1 MIKFN
6 LKRLNILIFT
16 ILVFINP
23 LHSAETNEL
32 LKVNWSF
39 KQLTGKFDRASLQRG
54 FQVYKEGWNEGLKT
68 QNKELLENYINY
80 LENVKNYSDHTC
92 TAYKNDLEQYF
103 DYLKNTQK
111 NLFDNEDF
119 VDYLFSLELAKSTIN
134 RKLTSVN
141 NFLLWS
147 SKLDKYKGKTFRK
160 SENLKTEKKLPNI
173 LTSNYINNLIDKLPT
188 STAKDVRNKAII
200 ELLYSSGLRVS
211 ELVNLKIND
220 VKNDGSLRVIGKGR
234 KERILPMTDQA
245 YKIISLWLKSN
256 RAEFLKD
263 NDNQFIFL
271 GVRGQQITDRE
282 VRRVVKLITGT
293 FPHNIRHSFATH
305 VLDGGADLRVVQE
318 LLGHSDPGTTQIY
331 THISKKKLQEKY
343 KRTHPRG

>member
-1 MIKFN
+1 MKI
-6 LKRLNILIFT
+6 
-16 ILVFINP
+16 
-23 LHSAETNEL
+23 
-32 LKVNWSF
+32 
-39 KQLTGKFDRASLQRG
+39 
-54 FQVYKEGWNEGLKT
+54 
-68 QNKELLENYINY
+68 QNRELLENYINY

-103 DYLKNTQK
+103 DYLKNTNK
-111 NLFDNEDF
+111 NLFENEDF

-245 YKIISLWLKSN
+245 YKIMTLWLKSN
-256 RAEFLKD
+256 RAEFLKN

-271 GVRGQQITDRE
+271 GVRGKQITDRE
-282 VRRVVKLITGT
+282 VRRVVKLTTGT
-293 FPHNIRHSFATH
+293 FPHNIRHTFATH

>member
-1 MIKFN
+1 M
-6 LKRLNILIFT
+6 
-16 ILVFINP
+16 
-23 LHSAETNEL
+23 
-32 LKVNWSF
+32 
-39 KQLTGKFDRASLQRG
+39 
-54 FQVYKEGWNEGLKT
+54 KT
-68 QNKELLENYINY
+68 QNKELLDNYINY
-80 LENVKNYSDHTC
+80 LENVKNYSDHTT

-234 KERILPMTDQA
+234 KERLLPMTDQA

-271 GVRGQQITDRE
+271 GVRGKQITDRE
-282 VRRVVKLITGT
+282 VRRVVNLITGT
-293 FPHNIRHSFATH
+293 FPHNIRHTFATH

>member
-1 MIKFN
+1 M
-6 LKRLNILIFT
+6 
-16 ILVFINP
+16 
-23 LHSAETNEL
+23 
-32 LKVNWSF
+32 
-39 KQLTGKFDRASLQRG
+39 
-54 FQVYKEGWNEGLKT
+54 KT
-68 QNKELLENYINY
+68 QNKKLLENYIIY

-103 DYLKNTQK
+103 DYLKNTKK

-211 ELVNLKIND
+211 ELINLKIND

>member
-1 MIKFN
+1 M
-6 LKRLNILIFT
+6 
-16 ILVFINP
+16 
-23 LHSAETNEL
+23 
-32 LKVNWSF
+32 
-39 KQLTGKFDRASLQRG
+39 
-54 FQVYKEGWNEGLKT
+54 KT

-80 LENVKNYSDHTC
+80 LENVKNYSNHTT

-234 KERILPMTDQA
+234 KERLLPMTDQA

-271 GVRGQQITDRE
+271 GVRGKQITDRE
-282 VRRVVKLITGT
+282 VRRVVNLITGT
-293 FPHNIRHSFATH
+293 FPHNIRHTFATH

>member
-1 MIKFN
+1 M
-6 LKRLNILIFT
+6 
-16 ILVFINP
+16 
-23 LHSAETNEL
+23 
-32 LKVNWSF
+32 
-39 KQLTGKFDRASLQRG
+39 
-54 FQVYKEGWNEGLKT
+54 KT

-80 LENVKNYSDHTC
+80 LENVKNYSDHTT

-141 NFLLWS
+141 NFLFWS

-220 VKNDGSLRVIGKGR
+220 VKNDGSLRVVGKGR

-271 GVRGQQITDRE
+271 GVRGKQMTDRE
-282 VRRVVKLITGT
+282 VRRVVNLITGT
-293 FPHNIRHSFATH
+293 FPHNIRHTFATH

>member
-1 MIKFN
+1 M
-6 LKRLNILIFT
+6 
-16 ILVFINP
+16 
-23 LHSAETNEL
+23 
-32 LKVNWSF
+32 
-39 KQLTGKFDRASLQRG
+39 
-54 FQVYKEGWNEGLKT
+54 
-68 QNKELLENYINY
+68 
-80 LENVKNYSDHTC
+80 
-92 TAYKNDLEQYF
+92 
-103 DYLKNTQK
+103 
-111 NLFDNEDF
+111 
-119 VDYLFSLELAKSTIN
+119 
-134 RKLTSVN
+134 
-141 NFLLWS
+141 
-147 SKLDKYKGKTFRK
+147 
-160 SENLKTEKKLPNI
+160 
-173 LTSNYINNLIDKLPT
+173 TSNYINNLIDKLPT

-211 ELVNLKIND
+211 ELVNLKVND
-220 VKNDGSLRVIGKGR
+220 VKNDRSLRVIGKGR

-245 YKIISLWLKSN
+245 YKTISLWLKSN

-271 GVRGQQITDRE
+271 GVRGQQITVRE

-293 FPHNIRHSFATH
+293 FPHNIRHTFATH

>member
-1 MIKFN
+1 M
-6 LKRLNILIFT
+6 
-16 ILVFINP
+16 
-23 LHSAETNEL
+23 
-32 LKVNWSF
+32 
-39 KQLTGKFDRASLQRG
+39 
-54 FQVYKEGWNEGLKT
+54 KT

-147 SKLDKYKGKTFRK
+147 SKLDKYKGKTYRK

-220 VKNDGSLRVIGKGR
+220 VKNDKSLRVIGKGR

-271 GVRGQQITDRE
+271 GVRGKQITDRE
-282 VRRVVKLITGT
+282 VRRVVNLITGT
-293 FPHNIRHSFATH
+293 FPHNIRHTFATH

>member
-1 MIKFN
+1 
-6 LKRLNILIFT
+6 
-16 ILVFINP
+16 
-23 LHSAETNEL
+23 
-32 LKVNWSF
+32 
-39 KQLTGKFDRASLQRG
+39 
-54 FQVYKEGWNEGLKT
+54 LKT

-80 LENVKNYSDHTC
+80 LENVKNYSDHTT

-220 VKNDGSLRVIGKGR
+220 VKNDGSLRVIGKGK

-245 YKIISLWLKSN
+245 YKIMTLWLKNN
-256 RAEFLKD
+256 RREFLKK

-293 FPHNIRHSFATH
+293 FPHNIRHTFATH

>member
-1 MIKFN
+1 M
-6 LKRLNILIFT
+6 
-16 ILVFINP
+16 
-23 LHSAETNEL
+23 
-32 LKVNWSF
+32 
-39 KQLTGKFDRASLQRG
+39 
-54 FQVYKEGWNEGLKT
+54 KT
-68 QNKELLENYINY
+68 QNKELLENYISY
-80 LENVKNYSDHTC
+80 LENVKNYSDHTT

-103 DYLKNTQK
+103 DYLKNTKK

-147 SKLDKYKGKTFRK
+147 SKLNEYKGKSFRK

-245 YKIISLWLKSN
+245 YKIISLWIKNN
-256 RAEFLKD
+256 RAEFLKN

-271 GVRGQQITDRE
+271 GVRGKQITDRE
-282 VRRVVKLITGT
+282 VRRVVNLITGT
-293 FPHNIRHSFATH
+293 FPHNIRHTFATH

-343 KRTHPRG
+343 KRTPPRG

>member
-1 MIKFN
+1 M
-6 LKRLNILIFT
+6 
-16 ILVFINP
+16 
-23 LHSAETNEL
+23 
-32 LKVNWSF
+32 
-39 KQLTGKFDRASLQRG
+39 
-54 FQVYKEGWNEGLKT
+54 KT

-80 LENVKNYSDHTC
+80 LENVKNYSDHTT

-211 ELVNLKIND
+211 ELINLKIND

-234 KERILPMTDQA
+234 KERLLPMTDQA

-271 GVRGQQITDRE
+271 GVRGKQITDRE
-282 VRRVVKLITGT
+282 VRRVVNLITGT
-293 FPHNIRHSFATH
+293 FPHNIRHTFATH

>member
-1 MIKFN
+1 MKI
-6 LKRLNILIFT
+6 
-16 ILVFINP
+16 
-23 LHSAETNEL
+23 
-32 LKVNWSF
+32 
-39 KQLTGKFDRASLQRG
+39 
-54 FQVYKEGWNEGLKT
+54 
-68 QNKELLENYINY
+68 QNRELLENYINY

-103 DYLKNTQK
+103 DYLKNTKK

-141 NFLLWS
+141 NFLLCS

-160 SENLKTEKKLPNI
+160 SENLRTEKKLPNI
-173 LTSNYINNLIDKLPT
+173 LTSNYINNLIDNLPT
-188 STAKDVRNKAII
+188 STPKDVRNKAII

-220 VKNDGSLRVIGKGR
+220 VKNDGSLRVVGKGR

-245 YKIISLWLKSN
+245 YKIILLWLKSN
-256 RAEFLKD
+256 RSEFLKN

-271 GVRGQQITDRE
+271 GVRGNQITDRE
-282 VRRVVKLITGT
+282 VRRIVKLITGT
-293 FPHNIRHSFATH
+293 FPHNIRHTFATH

>member
-1 MIKFN
+1 M
-6 LKRLNILIFT
+6 
-16 ILVFINP
+16 
-23 LHSAETNEL
+23 
-32 LKVNWSF
+32 
-39 KQLTGKFDRASLQRG
+39 
-54 FQVYKEGWNEGLKT
+54 KT

-80 LENVKNYSDHTC
+80 LENVKNYSDHTT

-160 SENLKTEKKLPNI
+160 SVNLKTEKKLPNI

-234 KERILPMTDQA
+234 KERLLPMTDQA
-245 YKIISLWLKSN
+245 YKTISLWLKSN

-271 GVRGQQITDRE
+271 GVRGKQITDRE
-282 VRRVVKLITGT
+282 VRRVVNLITGT
-293 FPHNIRHSFATH
+293 FPHNIRHTFATH

>member
-1 MIKFN
+1 MKI
-6 LKRLNILIFT
+6 
-16 ILVFINP
+16 
-23 LHSAETNEL
+23 
-32 LKVNWSF
+32 
-39 KQLTGKFDRASLQRG
+39 
-54 FQVYKEGWNEGLKT
+54 
-68 QNKELLENYINY
+68 QNRELLENYINY

-103 DYLKNTQK
+103 DYLKNTNK
-111 NLFDNEDF
+111 NLFENEDF

-234 KERILPMTDQA
+234 KERLLPMTDQA

-271 GVRGQQITDRE
+271 GVRGKQITDRE
-282 VRRVVKLITGT
+282 VRRVVNLITGT
-293 FPHNIRHSFATH
+293 FPHNIRHTFATH

>member
-1 MIKFN
+1 MKI
-6 LKRLNILIFT
+6 
-16 ILVFINP
+16 
-23 LHSAETNEL
+23 
-32 LKVNWSF
+32 
-39 KQLTGKFDRASLQRG
+39 
-54 FQVYKEGWNEGLKT
+54 

-80 LENVKNYSDHTC
+80 LENVKNYSDHTT
-92 TAYKNDLEQYF
+92 TAYKNDLVQYF

-234 KERILPMTDQA
+234 KERLLPMTDQA

-271 GVRGQQITDRE
+271 GVRGKQITDRE
-282 VRRVVKLITGT
+282 VRRVVNLITGT
-293 FPHNIRHSFATH
+293 FPHNIRHTFATH

>member
-1 MIKFN
+1 M
-6 LKRLNILIFT
+6 
-16 ILVFINP
+16 
-23 LHSAETNEL
+23 
-32 LKVNWSF
+32 
-39 KQLTGKFDRASLQRG
+39 
-54 FQVYKEGWNEGLKT
+54 KT

-80 LENVKNYSDHTC
+80 LENVKNYSDHTT

-220 VKNDGSLRVIGKGR
+220 VKNDGSLRVVGKGR
-234 KERILPMTDQA
+234 KERLLPMTDQA

-271 GVRGQQITDRE
+271 GVRGKQITDRE
-282 VRRVVKLITGT
+282 VRRVVNLITGT
-293 FPHNIRHSFATH
+293 FPHNIRHTFATH

>member
-1 MIKFN
+1 M
-6 LKRLNILIFT
+6 
-16 ILVFINP
+16 
-23 LHSAETNEL
+23 
-32 LKVNWSF
+32 
-39 KQLTGKFDRASLQRG
+39 
-54 FQVYKEGWNEGLKT
+54 KT

-80 LENVKNYSDHTC
+80 LENVKNYSDHTT

-234 KERILPMTDQA
+234 KERLLPMTDQA

-271 GVRGQQITDRE
+271 GVRGKQITDRE
-282 VRRVVKLITGT
+282 VRRVVNLITGT
-293 FPHNIRHSFATH
+293 FPHNIRHTFATH

>member
-1 MIKFN
+1 MKI
-6 LKRLNILIFT
+6 
-16 ILVFINP
+16 
-23 LHSAETNEL
+23 
-32 LKVNWSF
+32 
-39 KQLTGKFDRASLQRG
+39 
-54 FQVYKEGWNEGLKT
+54 
-68 QNKELLENYINY
+68 QNRELLENYINY

-92 TAYKNDLEQYF
+92 TAYKNDLVQYF
-103 DYLKNTQK
+103 DYLKNTNK
-111 NLFDNEDF
+111 NLFENEDF

-220 VKNDGSLRVIGKGR
+220 VKNDYLSLCLDTAHLTYSGMNPCETILKYSQFVKHMHFKDIKLDISKINLQDENVFKLLSTGETTGLFQVESTGVRESLRQMKPNKFEDIIALVALYRPGPMNNIPIYNDCKNGTKKPDYIHPLLENLL
-234 KERILPMTDQA
+234 KET
-245 YKIISLWLKSN
+245 
-256 RAEFLKD
+256 
-263 NDNQFIFL
+263 
-271 GVRGQQITDRE
+271 
-282 VRRVVKLITGT
+282 
-293 FPHNIRHSFATH
+293 
-305 VLDGGADLRVVQE
+305 
-318 LLGHSDPGTTQIY
+318 
-331 THISKKKLQEKY
+331 
-343 KRTHPRG
+343 

>member
-1 MIKFN
+1 M
-6 LKRLNILIFT
+6 
-16 ILVFINP
+16 
-23 LHSAETNEL
+23 
-32 LKVNWSF
+32 
-39 KQLTGKFDRASLQRG
+39 
-54 FQVYKEGWNEGLKT
+54 KT

-80 LENVKNYSDHTC
+80 LENVKNYSDHTT

-220 VKNDGSLRVIGKGR
+220 LKNDGSLRVIGKGR
-234 KERILPMTDQA
+234 KERLLPMTDQA
-245 YKIISLWLKSN
+245 YKVISLWLKSN

-271 GVRGQQITDRE
+271 GVRGKQITDRE
-282 VRRVVKLITGT
+282 VRRVVNLITGT
-293 FPHNIRHSFATH
+293 FPHNIRHTFATH

>member
-1 MIKFN
+1 M
-6 LKRLNILIFT
+6 
-16 ILVFINP
+16 
-23 LHSAETNEL
+23 
-32 LKVNWSF
+32 
-39 KQLTGKFDRASLQRG
+39 
-54 FQVYKEGWNEGLKT
+54 KT

-80 LENVKNYSDHTC
+80 LENVKNYSDHTT

-245 YKIISLWLKSN
+245 YKTISLWLKSN

-271 GVRGQQITDRE
+271 GVRGKQITDRE
-282 VRRVVKLITGT
+282 VRRVVNLITGT
-293 FPHNIRHSFATH
+293 FPHNIRHTFATH

>member
-1 MIKFN
+1 M
-6 LKRLNILIFT
+6 
-16 ILVFINP
+16 
-23 LHSAETNEL
+23 
-32 LKVNWSF
+32 
-39 KQLTGKFDRASLQRG
+39 
-54 FQVYKEGWNEGLKT
+54 KT

-80 LENVKNYSDHTC
+80 LENVKNYSDHTT

-220 VKNDGSLRVIGKGR
+220 VKNDRSLRVIGKGR
-234 KERILPMTDQA
+234 KERLLPMTDQA
-245 YKIISLWLKSN
+245 YKVISLWLKSN

-271 GVRGQQITDRE
+271 GVRGKQITDRE
-282 VRRVVKLITGT
+282 VRRVVNLITGT
-293 FPHNIRHSFATH
+293 FPHNIRHTFATH

>member
-1 MIKFN
+1 M
-6 LKRLNILIFT
+6 
-16 ILVFINP
+16 
-23 LHSAETNEL
+23 
-32 LKVNWSF
+32 
-39 KQLTGKFDRASLQRG
+39 
-54 FQVYKEGWNEGLKT
+54 KT

-80 LENVKNYSDHTC
+80 LENVKNYSDHTT

-147 SKLDKYKGKTFRK
+147 SKLDEYKGKAFRK

-271 GVRGQQITDRE
+271 GVRGKQITDRE
-282 VRRVVKLITGT
+282 VRRVVNLITGT
-293 FPHNIRHSFATH
+293 FPHNIRHTFATH

-318 LLGHSDPGTTQIY
+318 LLGHTDPGTTQIY

>member
-1 MIKFN
+1 M
-6 LKRLNILIFT
+6 
-16 ILVFINP
+16 
-23 LHSAETNEL
+23 
-32 LKVNWSF
+32 
-39 KQLTGKFDRASLQRG
+39 
-54 FQVYKEGWNEGLKT
+54 KT
-68 QNKELLENYINY
+68 QNKELLENYISY
-80 LENVKNYSDHTC
+80 LENVKNYSDHTT

-234 KERILPMTDQA
+234 KERLLPMTNQA

-271 GVRGQQITDRE
+271 GVRGKQITDRE
-282 VRRVVKLITGT
+282 VRRVVNLITGT
-293 FPHNIRHSFATH
+293 FPHNIRHTFATH